1 MNIARVASPSET
13 KMQSQNEFHL
23 AMLKEVNHYLDM
35 DESRLQLR

>member
-1 MNIARVASPSET
+1 MNIVRVASPSET

-23 AMLKEVNHYLDM
+23 LKEVNHHLDL